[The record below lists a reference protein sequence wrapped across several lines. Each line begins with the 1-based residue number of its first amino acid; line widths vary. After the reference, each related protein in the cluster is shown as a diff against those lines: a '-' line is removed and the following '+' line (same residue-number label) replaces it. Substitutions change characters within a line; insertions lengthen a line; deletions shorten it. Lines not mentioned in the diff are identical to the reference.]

1 MLHYLLKQPLD
12 LEKYISVL
20 MKSLA
25 EKIVPKNNKSRLGV
39 VQKVGMKLSSQAI
52 NSFNCVCSLGWLVE
66 KVKLKSSEHYKGPMS
81 IITGPPFI

>member
-1 MLHYLLKQPLD
+1 MLHYPLTQPLD

-39 VQKVGMKLSSQAI
+39 VQKSWNEIVQSSNKLISL
-52 NSFNCVCSLGWLVE
+52 CVFTRTACAKGKIEVLGTL
-66 KVKLKSSEHYKGPMS
+66 
-81 IITGPPFI
+81 